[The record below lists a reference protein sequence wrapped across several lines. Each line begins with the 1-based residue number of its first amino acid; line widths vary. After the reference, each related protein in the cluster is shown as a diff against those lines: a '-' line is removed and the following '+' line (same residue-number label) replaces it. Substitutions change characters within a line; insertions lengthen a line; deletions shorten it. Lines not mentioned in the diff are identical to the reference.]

1 MTDVDPSATEVSA
14 SSLPRG
20 ASVAPP
26 TNPVGSL
33 EKGPDAVAS
42 KPSSPVGR
50 WGKRVLAV
58 VVAGFVGVTLI
69 RLGRAFEAR
78 ELSLRIW
85 PLLVLT
91 VLLVLANFAQAFAWA
106 RLLDRLVHRRVAR
119 RPVCAIYCAG
129 QLARYTPGKV
139 ALVLVRVAGAKR
151 LGLDVRIVASSVG
164 IEVLSWMTV
173 GLLIGALALGGSRS
187 ALGRLGPF
195 LSTYSVPVAAA
206 IVVGMLVLLLVD
218 RRRFPA
224 FALRLLGAKGEGP
237 LLSWPVLGW
246 QALSWA
252 GCFAQAWLLPIA
264 VGVDHASAWEHLALF
279 VLAPIAG
286 FLAMVAP
293 GGLGVREAVLSM
305 ALAGTMGP
313 SRALAI
319 AVLARTA
326 YVASE
331 IIAWLV
337 ARGLDRHG
345 ALSTGES

>member
-1 MTDVDPSATEVSA
+1 
-14 SSLPRG
+14 L
-20 ASVAPP
+20 
-26 TNPVGSL
+26 
-33 EKGPDAVAS
+33 
-42 KPSSPVGR
+42 
-50 WGKRVLAV
+50 V
-58 VVAGFVGVTLI
+58 VVSFVVVTLI
-69 RLGRAFEAR
+69 RLGRAFEPR

-85 PLLVLT
+85 PLLLLT
-91 VLLVLANFAQAFAWA
+91 VLLVFANFAQAFAWA

-173 GLLIGALALGGSRS
+173 GLLIGTLALGSSRA
-187 ALGRLGPF
+187 ALGSLGAL
-195 LSTYSVPVAAA
+195 LSTYSVPMAAA
-206 IVVGMLVLLLVD
+206 IVIGMLVLLLVD

-246 QALSWA
+246 QALSWG
-252 GCFAQAWLLPIA
+252 GCLAQAWLLPIA
-264 VGVDHASAWEHLALF
+264 VGVDGAAVWEHLALF

-293 GGLGVREAVLSM
+293 GGLGVREAVLSI
-305 ALAGTMGP
+305 ALTSSMGP

-319 AVLARTA
+319 AVLARVV
-326 YVASE
+326 YILSE

-337 ARGLDRHG
+337 ARLLDRD
-345 ALSTGES
+345 AVMSRGES

>member
-1 MTDVDPSATEVSA
+1 MTDVDPSVTDASA
-14 SSLPRG
+14 SSLPEG

-26 TNPVGSL
+26 EVCAGSTERL
-33 EKGPDAVAS
+33 PEAVAPKS
-42 KPSSPVGR
+42 TSPIGR

-58 VVAGFVGVTLI
+58 VVAVFVGVTLI
-69 RLGRAFEAR
+69 RLGRAFDAR
-78 ELSLRIW
+78 DLSLRVW
-85 PLLVLT
+85 PLVVLT
-91 VLLVLANFAQAFAWA
+91 AVLVFANFAQAFAWA

-173 GLLIGALALGGSRS
+173 GLLIGTVALGGSRS

-195 LSTYSVPVAAA
+195 VSTYSVPVAVA
-206 IVVGMLVLLLVD
+206 IVLGMLVLLLVD
-218 RRRFPA
+218 CRRFPA

-246 QALSWA
+246 QAVSWG
-252 GCFAQAWLLPIA
+252 GCFAQAWLLPLA
-264 VGVDHASAWEHLALF
+264 VGVDGASAWEHLALF

-319 AVLARTA
+319 AVLARAA

-337 ARGLDRHG
+337 ARGLDR
-345 ALSTGES
+345 ADQLSTGEP